1 MVPDATWSSVRFPD
15 IPFSKE
21 RGLSMDGG
29 NELPALQFEKVAKA
43 SYWKEVSD
51 QDWNNWQWQL
61 KNRITSVE
69 DLSGIVELTEEEE
82 IELKKVTE
90 RFKMSITPYFA
101 SLIDKNNPNC
111 PIRKQVIPSKFEL
124 QKTRDNEPDPLAEDI
139 DSPVPGLTHR
149 YPDRALIMTTDRC
162 ATLCRHCTR
171 KRSVGVKDLDKTR
184 DEFKPII
191 EYIKNTTTIRDILL
205 SGGDP
210 LLLSPFSLEF
220 LLKSLRKI
228 PHVEI
233 IRIGTRIPV
242 TLPQRITP
250 ELVEMISR
258 YHPIWINTH
267 FNHPKEI
274 TQECAQ
280 AIDLLLRA
288 GIPVGSQT
296 VLLKEI
302 NDCPHVMKKL
312 MHKLLMIRVRPYYIF
327 QCDLSVGVE
336 HFRTSVLKGI
346 EIIEML
352 RGHTSGLGVPTFVI
366 DGPGGMGKVPIMPN
380 YLISYSEKGA
390 VIRNYEG
397 TITIY
402 EEPKN
407 KKFSCQK
414 CGICEKK
421 EWVSHEGVAKLF
433 LSQAESLVPSNS
445 EREIRRKKISS
456 KSFKKENY
464 REVGPIQIPF
474 KFVSKILATK

>member
-1 MVPDATWSSVRFPD
+1 
-15 IPFSKE
+15 
-21 RGLSMDGG
+21 MDCSDRPIAS
-29 NELPALQFEKVAKA
+29 EIEKVIKA
-43 SYWKEVSD
+43 SYWKDVPDEE
-51 QDWNNWQWQL
+51 WNNWQWQI
-61 KNRITSVE
+61 KNRLTAIE
-69 DLSGIVELTEEEE
+69 DLSRIIELSDEELA
-82 IELKKVTE
+82 ELKKVTE

-101 SLIDKNNPNC
+101 SLIDKNDPNC
-111 PIRKQVIPSKFEL
+111 PIRKQAIPSKYEL
-124 QKTRDNEPDPLAEDI
+124 QKTRDNDPDPLDEDI

-149 YPDRALIMTTDRC
+149 YPDRALLITTDRC
-162 ATLCRHCTR
+162 GTLCRHCTR
-171 KRSVGVKDLDKTR
+171 KRSVGMKDIDKTKN
-184 DEFKPII
+184 ELNAMI
-191 EYIKNTTTIRDILL
+191 EYIKNTKTIRDVLL

-210 LLLSPFSLEF
+210 LLISPLTLEF

-258 YHPIWINTH
+258 YHPVWINTH

-280 AIDLLLRA
+280 AIDLLLRS

-296 VLLKEI
+296 VLLKDV
-302 NDCPHVMKKL
+302 NDCPHIMKKL

-352 RGHTSGLGVPTFVI
+352 RGHTSGLGVPAFVI
-366 DGPGGMGKVPIMPN
+366 DGPGGMGKVPVMPN

-397 TITIY
+397 SITVY
-402 EEPKN
+402 EEPKS
-407 KKFSCQK
+407 KKFFCQK
-414 CGICEKK
+414 CGICK
-421 EWVSHEGVAKLF
+421 EQEWISREGVAKLF
-433 LSQAESLVPSNS
+433 LSQTESLVPSGS
-445 EREIRRKKISS
+445 ERENRRKKISS
-456 KSFKKENY
+456 KGIKKETCK
-464 REVGPIQIPF
+464 EQKEKEKKPVQIPF
-474 KFVSKILATK
+474 SFVTRVQASAKQFL